1 MRVFIALELP
11 DDFAADVA
19 GLARQ
24 LSAEVDGRFLRR
36 ESYHLTL
43 AFLGEVDE
51 AELASA
57 VAAVEE
63 TCATCAPVPLR
74 ADGLGKFGRSGD
86 ATLWLGI
93 APNPELDDV
102 VYPLR
107 DALLDHGLDFDEKT
121 FKAHVTIARRAKL
134 PSGSLSQ
141 LAFPHD
147 SHATRVTVFKSTLE
161 KDGAVYKPLYTYDL
175 HAEAPLDPQ

>member
-43 AFLGEVDE
+43 AFLGEIDE

-57 VAAVEE
+57 IAAVEE

-134 PSGSLSQ
+134 PSGSLPQ

>member
-57 VAAVEE
+57 VAA
-63 TCATCAPVPLR
+63 
-74 ADGLGKFGRSGD
+74 
-86 ATLWLGI
+86 
-93 APNPELDDV
+93 
-102 VYPLR
+102 
-107 DALLDHGLDFDEKT
+107 
-121 FKAHVTIARRAKL
+121 
-134 PSGSLSQ
+134 
-141 LAFPHD
+141 
-147 SHATRVTVFKSTLE
+147 
-161 KDGAVYKPLYTYDL
+161 
-175 HAEAPLDPQ
+175 